1 MFFISKLLKRVLFL
15 FLRAFITKNLKILT
29 FNNWKYYFIY
39 FNTPIY
45 NTPNIKGV
53 FFFFFL
59 PLYLNILFFIHH
71 LFLILSLPIRLSLLI
86 LEAITTRTTT
96 YHHCQ
101 QNQPSQTMT
110 NNSSSQNKNSTSQPY
125 HTNPM
130 THQKPT
136 THITTTTNLHPY
148 QQWQTKTIM
157 FTKRTR
163 PTLSRLLR
171 QLSKAHEC
179 KKVL

>member
-1 MFFISKLLKRVLFL
+1 MFFISKLLERVLFL

-29 FNNWKYYFIY
+29 FNNSKHYFIY

-53 FFFFFL
+53 FFFFFFTT
-59 PLYLNILFFIHH
+59 LFKYSFFYSSSISHS
-71 LFLILSLPIRLSLLI
+71 FSSYPSLSLLI
-86 LEAITTRTTT
+86 LEAITRTTT

-110 NNSSSQNKNSTSQPY
+110 NNSSSQNKNSISQPY

-136 THITTTTNLHPY
+136 THVTTTTNLHPY